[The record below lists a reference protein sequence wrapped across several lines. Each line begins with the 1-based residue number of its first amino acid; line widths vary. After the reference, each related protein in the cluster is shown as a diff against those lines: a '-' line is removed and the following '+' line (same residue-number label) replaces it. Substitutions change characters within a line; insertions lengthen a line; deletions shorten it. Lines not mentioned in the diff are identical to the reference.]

1 MPRRSEPTER
11 QCLVSRE
18 VRPIDDLV
26 RFVLGPDDTV
36 VPDLKRVLPGRG
48 VWVTATRE
56 AVAEAE
62 RKRLFARGFKESVTV
77 DPGLAGRVEAL
88 LEAAALS
95 ALSLARKAGALVT
108 GFTKVEAAIGAGE
121 VAVLVEASDAAEDGT
136 RKVVA
141 AVVRRFGT
149 ADALPVVRV
158 FSSDQMGLAL
168 GLTNVIHAAVLAGPA
183 GNGFLARASA
193 LVRYRAPSIT
203 DIA

>member
-18 VRPIDDLV
+18 VRPTGELL
-26 RFVLGPDDTV
+26 RFVLGPGDAV

-48 VWVTATRE
+48 VWVTATRD

-62 RKRLFARGFKESVTV
+62 RKRLFARGFKAQVTV
-77 DPGLAGRVEAL
+77 DAGLADRVDAL
-88 LEAAALS
+88 LETAALG
-95 ALSLARKAGALVT
+95 ALGLARKAGALVT
-108 GFTKVEAAIGAGE
+108 GFAKVESAVGGGE
-121 VAVLVEASDAAEDGT
+121 AVALVEATDAAEDGM
-136 RKVVA
+136 RKLTS

-149 ADALPVVRV
+149 PDGVPVVRL

-183 GNGFLARASA
+183 GNGFLACASA
-193 LVRYRAPSIT
+193 LVRYRGPSIT

>member
-18 VRPIDDLV
+18 VRPTGELL
-26 RFVLGPDDTV
+26 RFVLGPGDAV

-48 VWVTATRE
+48 VWVTATRD

-62 RKRLFARGFKESVTV
+62 RKRLFARGFKAQVTV
-77 DPGLAGRVEAL
+77 DAGLADRVDAL
-88 LEAAALS
+88 LETAALG
-95 ALSLARKAGALVT
+95 ALGLARKAGALVT
-108 GFTKVEAAIGAGE
+108 GFAKVESAVGGGE
-121 VAVLVEASDAAEDGT
+121 AVALVEATDAAEDGM
-136 RKVVA
+136 RKLTS

-149 ADALPVVRV
+149 PDGVPVVRL

-183 GNGFLARASA
+183 GNGFLACAAA
-193 LVRYRAPSIT
+193 LARYRGPGIT
-203 DIA
+203 NIA

>member
-18 VRPIDDLV
+18 VRPTAELV
-26 RFVLGPDDTV
+26 RFVLGPEDAV

-48 VWVTATRE
+48 VWVTGTRQ

-62 RKRLFARGFKESVTV
+62 RKRLFARGFKQSVTV
-77 DPGLAGRVEAL
+77 EPGLADRVDAL
-88 LEAAALS
+88 MEVAALS
-95 ALSLARKAGALVT
+95 ALSLARKAGSLVT
-108 GFTKVEAAIGAGE
+108 GFTKVETAIGSGGA
-121 VAVLVEASDAAEDGT
+121 AMLVEASDAAEDGT
-136 RKVVA
+136 RKLTA
-141 AVVRRFGT
+141 AIVRRFGT
-149 ADALPVVRV
+149 PDGLPVVRL

-183 GNGFLARASA
+183 GNGFLACASA
-193 LVRYRAPSIT
+193 LVRYRGPSIT